1 MTASCLGL
9 QIKLLKD
16 FPNTCQQ
23 LMDSVLSLDI
33 ELDSIKCLH
42 AYELIRYMPNDLL
55 LADDAKM
62 INGMA
67 PLIFF
72 NKFKGKKMAKK
83 LWEHLIAIDGE
94 IFKRNSGVIFVTI
107 TQ

>member
-1 MTASCLGL
+1 
-9 QIKLLKD
+9 
-16 FPNTCQQ
+16 
-23 LMDSVLSLDI
+23 
-33 ELDSIKCLH
+33 
-42 AYELIRYMPNDLL
+42 MPNDLL